1 MIHKHSLSGRIITS
15 LITGFVIGGIVHYTL
30 AYWGA
35 RFDTYFTIGLWLFYL
50 PMSMTI
56 ALMGMLSHHPIFGFP
71 ISWWLRGFVIGTIYH
86 LLLVMLSYGAMYQIT
101 IMPKAAAFGLISP
114 GNIIVYGAFI
124 GMIISGIVTK
134 INGEGE
140 RLPIE

>member
-1 MIHKHSLSGRIITS
+1 MVHKHSLSGRIITS
-15 LITGFVIGGIVHYTL
+15 LIVGFLVGGLIHYTL
-30 AYWGA
+30 MAWGA
-35 RFDTYFTIGLWLFYL
+35 HFDMYFTVGMWLFYL

-56 ALMGMLSHHPIFGFP
+56 ALMGMLSHHPVFGFP

-86 LLLVMLSYGAMYQIT
+86 LLLVLLSYGAMYQIT
-101 IMPKAAAFGLISP
+101 TLPKAIAIGLISP

-124 GMIISGIVTK
+124 GMLISGIVTK

-140 RLPIE
+140 KLPIQ

>member
-1 MIHKHSLSGRIITS
+1 MVHRHSLSGRIITS
-15 LITGFVIGGIVHYTL
+15 LATGFVIGGIIHFTL

-35 RFDTYFTIGLWLFYL
+35 HFDLYFTVGLWFFYL

-124 GMIISGIVTK
+124 GMFISGIVTK